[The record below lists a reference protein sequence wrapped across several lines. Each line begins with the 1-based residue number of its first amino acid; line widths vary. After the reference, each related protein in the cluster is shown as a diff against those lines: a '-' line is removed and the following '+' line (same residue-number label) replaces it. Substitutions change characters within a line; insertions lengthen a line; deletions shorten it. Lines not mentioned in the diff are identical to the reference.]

1 MTPDQLSDAIV
12 AALDSAVRD
21 GELTLSDGVPASVRV
36 ERPKVKE
43 HGDYATNVAMQLTKQ
58 AGRPPREI
66 AELIA
71 ARLART
77 EGIAAAEVAGPGFLN
92 VRIDAGA
99 QGALAADIVAAGE
112 SYGGSDQLRGVK
124 VNLEFVSANPTG
136 PVTLASARWAAVGD
150 SLARILEAIGAEVTR
165 EYYFND
171 HGAQIDRFAQS
182 LLARA
187 RGEEPPENGY
197 VGDYVEEV
205 ASRVVEASPDVL
217 RLPDDEAQEVFRRE
231 GVALMFDEV
240 KQSLHDFGVDFDVYF
255 HEASVHESGAVQQAI
270 DRLTTLGQTYEK
282 DDAVWLRSTDY
293 GDDKDRPLIRSTG
306 TATYIAGDAAYYL
319 DKRQRR
325 GFDRVMIL
333 LGADHHG
340 YIGRYRALSAAFGD
354 DPDENLEILIGQMVN
369 LVRDGKPLRM
379 SKRAGTVLTM
389 QDLVDAVG
397 MDAARY
403 SLVRFSMDA
412 TIDLDLDLWARQSQD
427 NPVFYVQYAHARL
440 ASILR
445 NAADLGL
452 APAGADFDPAL
463 LSDPREGDLLRAL
476 AEFPRVVGQ
485 AAVLREPHR
494 VARYLE
500 DTAASFHKFYD
511 ECRVLPLGDEE
522 PTPLHAARLLLV
534 AATRQVIAN
543 GLGLLGVTAP
553 DRM

>member
-1 MTPDQLSDAIV
+1 VTPDQLSDAIV

-21 GELTLSDGVPASVRV
+21 GDLTLSDGVPASVRV

-43 HGDYATNVAMQLTKQ
+43 HGDYATNVAMQLAKQ

-71 ARLART
+71 ARLAET

-99 QGALAADIVAAGE
+99 QGVLAAEIVAAGE
-112 SYGGSDQLRGVK
+112 SYGGSDQLAGVK

-150 SLARILEAIGAEVTR
+150 SLARILEAIGADVAR

-187 RGEEPPENGY
+187 RGQEPPENGY

-205 ASRVVEASPDVL
+205 ASRVVEADPGVL
-217 RLPDDEAQEVFRRE
+217 SLPDDEAQEVFRRE

-270 DRLTTLGQTYEK
+270 ERLTKLDQTYEK
-282 DDAVWLRSTDY
+282 DGAVWLRSTDY
-293 GDDKDRPLIRSTG
+293 GDDKDRPLIRSNG

-340 YIGRYRALSAAFGD
+340 YIGRYRALSSAFGD

-412 TIDLDLDLWARQSQD
+412 TIDLDLDLWARQTQD
-427 NPVFYVQYAHARL
+427 NPVYYVQYAHARL

-463 LSDPREGDLLRAL
+463 LSTAREGDLLRAL
-476 AEFPRVVGQ
+476 AEFPRVVTQ

>member
-1 MTPDQLSDAIV
+1 VTPDQLSDAIV
-12 AALDSAVRD
+12 AALDAAVRD
-21 GELTLSDGVPASVRV
+21 GDLTLSDGVPASVRV
-36 ERPKVKE
+36 ERPKIKE
-43 HGDYATNVAMQLTKQ
+43 HGDYATNVAMQLAKS

-71 ARLART
+71 ARLAKT
-77 EGIAAAEVAGPGFLN
+77 DGIAAAEVAGPGFLN

-99 QGALAADIVAAGE
+99 QGILAAEIVAAGD
-112 SYGGSDQLRGVK
+112 SYGGSDQLDDIK

-150 SLARILEAIGAEVTR
+150 SLARILAAIGAEVTR

-171 HGAQIDRFAQS
+171 HGGQIDRFALS

-187 RGEEPPENGY
+187 RGQEPPENGY

-205 ASRVVEASPDVL
+205 ASRVVEANPDVL
-217 RLPDDEAQEVFRRE
+217 SLPDDEAQEVFRRE

-240 KQSLHDFGVDFDVYF
+240 KQSLRDFGVDFDVYF

-270 DRLTTLGQTYEK
+270 DRLTKLDQTYEK
-282 DDAVWLRSTDY
+282 DGAVWLRSTDY
-293 GDDKDRPLIRSTG
+293 GDDKDRPLIRSNG

-369 LVRDGKPLRM
+369 LVRDGQPLRM
-379 SKRAGTVLTM
+379 SKRAGTVITM

-397 MDAARY
+397 IDAARY

-412 TIDLDLDLWARQSQD
+412 TIDLDLDLWARQTQD

-445 NAADLGL
+445 NAADLDL

-463 LSDPREGDLLRAL
+463 LSHPREGDLLRAL

-500 DTAASFHKFYD
+500 DTAASFHRFYD
-511 ECRVLPLGDEE
+511 DCRVLPLGDEE

-553 DRM
+553 ERM

>member
-1 MTPDQLSDAIV
+1 VTPDQLSDAIV

-21 GELTLSDGVPASVRV
+21 GDLTLSDGVPASVRV

-43 HGDYATNVAMQLTKQ
+43 HGDYATNVAMQLAKQ

-71 ARLART
+71 ARLAET

-99 QGALAADIVAAGE
+99 QGVLAAEIVAAGE
-112 SYGGSDQLRGVK
+112 SYGGSDQLAGVK

-150 SLARILEAIGAEVTR
+150 SLARILEAIGADVAR

-187 RGEEPPENGY
+187 RGQEPPENGY

-205 ASRVVEASPDVL
+205 ASRVVEADPGVL
-217 RLPDDEAQEVFRRE
+217 SLPDDEAQEVFRRE

-270 DRLTTLGQTYEK
+270 ERLTKLDQTYEK
-282 DDAVWLRSTDY
+282 DGAVWLRSTDY
-293 GDDKDRPLIRSTG
+293 GDDKDRPLIRSNG

-340 YIGRYRALSAAFGD
+340 YIGRYRALSSAFGD

-412 TIDLDLDLWARQSQD
+412 TIDLDLDLWARQTQD
-427 NPVFYVQYAHARL
+427 NPVYYVQYAHARL

-463 LSDPREGDLLRAL
+463 LSTAREGDLLRAL

-522 PTPLHAARLLLV
+522 PTALHAARLLLV